1 MVIPIT
7 TFGDSAA
14 DSAVTWFTFPCR
26 GALGWAGRPCCPACR
41 GAGERRF
48 CEQLWHNDLFA
59 RIGSTCGGGEWR
71 YMVDLHVNLESHL
84 ASFLLLALWTPCD
97 RVAESHS

>member
-1 MVIPIT
+1 MDVPIT

-26 GALGWAGRPCCPACR
+26 GALGWAGRPVVLPAVDS
-41 GAGERRF
+41 EVLDNF
-48 CEQLWHNDLFA
+48 WHNDLFA
-59 RIGSTCGGGEWR
+59 RICSTCGGGEWR
-71 YMVDLHVNLESHL
+71 YLVDLPVNLTSHL
-84 ASFLLLALWTPCD
+84 ALFLLLALWIPCD

>member
-1 MVIPIT
+1 MVLWVGLGAP
-7 TFGDSAA
+7 
-14 DSAVTWFTFPCR
+14 AV
-26 GALGWAGRPCCPACR
+26 LPAVEPVK
-41 GAGERRF
+41 GTSVDNF
-48 CEQLWHNDLFA
+48 WHNDLFA

-71 YMVDLHVNLESHL
+71 YLVDLRVNLASHL